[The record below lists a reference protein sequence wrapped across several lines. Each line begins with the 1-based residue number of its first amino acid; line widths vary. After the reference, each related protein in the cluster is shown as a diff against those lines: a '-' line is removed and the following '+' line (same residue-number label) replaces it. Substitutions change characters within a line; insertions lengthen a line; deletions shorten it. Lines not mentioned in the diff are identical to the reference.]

1 LSFRDEAKSQVREI
15 LSPCVAAN
23 RRPAPKARALF
34 YPWESTQATKSSQSA
49 WSANCPEMRLSFLP
63 TTWDQLLM
71 AGAAPTPTRR
81 ANLLPAC
88 VQNHRPSKVRAYKKG
103 LARRLTGESP
113 ASRATSK
120 VWPTNKP
127 SAVRATVRVAA
138 VTRGAGAGASVHPSQ
153 IEPTPG
159 LAAAI

>member
-1 LSFRDEAKSQVREI
+1 
-15 LSPCVAAN
+15 
-23 RRPAPKARALF
+23 
-34 YPWESTQATKSSQSA
+34 
-49 WSANCPEMRLSFLP
+49 
-63 TTWDQLLM
+63 M

-88 VQNHRPSKVRAYKKG
+88 AQNHRPSKVRAYKKG

-159 LAAAI
+159 LAAAIKRSTCPAEEPLVAKPAYRGNDAGFTRAGFAKVPDR